1 MYQFRDFAPAGNAP
15 ATRPRGTGAFGIA
28 APGAR
33 AVPRQQ
39 FSLVVDL
46 GSGIGSRQWLR
57 GLATCSALCFAAW
70 SFWPAMATTPGL
82 SPPPLT
88 ADLRAENDALAIA
101 PTALGSTT
109 GRRMAPTDAVQP
121 LADAPERPTIDLR
134 ATLAAAGDIVATLT
148 RSGVAQAEAQS
159 VAAMIAGVVPLNDI
173 AAGTLLDLRLGRR
186 LSMTDPRPVE
196 RLTLRAT
203 FGMKVD
209 IERVGGRLV
218 VNRQPIDVDSTPLR
232 IQGTIGGSLYRS
244 ARAAGVPPRVVE
256 AYIRALA
263 GQVGVPGGL
272 GAGDRFDIIVEH
284 RRAATGE
291 TQTGNLL
298 YAGLDRATGRDIQ
311 LMPWTIGG
319 RVQWMEASGVGR
331 ESSSGFRMPV
341 NGRVTSNFGRR
352 VHPILR
358 YVRFH
363 AGIDFG
369 APYGSPIMAA
379 ASGQIVAAGWQGGY
393 GRAVKISHGSGI
405 ETLYGHMSSVAVAA
419 GQQVTAGQVIGYV
432 GSSGFSTGPHLHYE
446 LHRGGTPIDPASF
459 RFTTRAAL
467 SGGELASFRARMQSL
482 LATPVGAA
490 PAADRVTFAGVGP
503 TPTSLR

>member
-15 ATRPRGTGAFGIA
+15 AARLRGTGAFGIA
-28 APGAR
+28 APGAKP
-33 AVPRQQ
+33 APRPH

-57 GLATCSALCFAAW
+57 GLATCGALCFAAW

-82 SPPPLT
+82 SPPPL
-88 ADLRAENDALAIA
+88 APDLREENDALAIA
-101 PTALGSTT
+101 PAAFGSAT

-121 LADAPERPTIDLR
+121 LADAPERPTIDIR

-148 RSGVAQAEAQS
+148 RSGVSQDEAQAI
-159 VAAMIAGVVPLNDI
+159 AAMIASAVPLNDI

-186 LSMTDPRPVE
+186 LSMTAPRPVE

-203 FGMKVD
+203 FGMK
-209 IERVGGRLV
+209 IEIQRTAGQLAL
-218 VNRQPIDVDSTPLR
+218 NRQPIDVDSTPLR

-244 ARAAGVPPRVVE
+244 ARAAGVPPRIVE

-263 GQVGVPGGL
+263 GHVGVPGGL

-311 LMPWTIGG
+311 LMAWTVGG
-319 RVQWMEASGVGR
+319 SKQWMEASGVGR

-341 NGRVTSNFGRR
+341 HGRVTSNFGRR

-358 YVRFH
+358 YARFH
-363 AGIDFG
+363 AGMDFG
-369 APYGSPIMAA
+369 APYGAPIMAA
-379 ASGQIVAAGWQGGY
+379 ASGQVVSSGWQGGY
-393 GRAVKISHGSGI
+393 GRAVKISHGGGI
-405 ETLYGHMSSVAVAA
+405 QTLYGHMSSLAVAP
-419 GQQVTAGQVIGYV
+419 GQQVAAGQVIGYV

-446 LHRGGTPIDPASF
+446 LHRNGRPIDPASF

-490 PAADRVTFAGVGP
+490 PAADRVTFAGVGA

>member
-15 ATRPRGTGAFGIA
+15 AARLRGTGAFGIA
-28 APGAR
+28 PPGAKSVAR
-33 AVPRQQ
+33 PQ

-57 GLATCSALCFAAW
+57 GLATCGALCFAAW
-70 SFWPAMATTPGL
+70 SFMPAMATTPGV

-88 ADLRAENDALAIA
+88 PDLREENDALAIA
-101 PTALGSTT
+101 PAALGSTT

-121 LADAPERPTIDLR
+121 LADAPERPSIDIR
-134 ATLAAAGDIVATLT
+134 ATIAGAGDIVATLT
-148 RSGVAQAEAQS
+148 RSGVAQAEAQAI
-159 VAAMIAGVVPLNDI
+159 AAMIAGAVALNDI
-173 AAGTLLDLRLGRR
+173 AAGTLIDLRLGRR
-186 LSMTDPRPVE
+186 LGMTAPRPVE
-196 RLTLRAT
+196 RLALRAT
-203 FGMKVD
+203 FGMTVEIKRSD
-209 IERVGGRLV
+209 GQLV
-218 VNRQPIDVDSTPLR
+218 LNRQPIDVDSTPLR

-263 GQVGVPGGL
+263 GHVGVPGGL

-291 TQTGNLL
+291 AQTGDLL
-298 YAGLDRATGRDIQ
+298 YAGLDRSTGRDIQ
-311 LMPWTIGG
+311 LMAWTIGG
-319 RVQWMEASGVGR
+319 SKQWMEASGVGR

-341 NGRVTSNFGRR
+341 QGRVTSNFGRR

-358 YVRFH
+358 YARFH

-369 APYGSPIMAA
+369 APYGSPIVAA
-379 ASGQIVAAGWQGGY
+379 ASGQILSAGWQGGY
-393 GRAVKISHGSGI
+393 GRAVKIGHGGGVQ
-405 ETLYGHMSSVAVAA
+405 TLYGHMSSLAVAP
-419 GQQVTAGQVIGYV
+419 GQQVAAGQVIGYV

-446 LHRGGTPIDPASF
+446 LHRNGTPIDPASF

-467 SGGELASFRARMQSL
+467 SGGDLASFRARMQSL

-490 PAADRVTFAGVGP
+490 PAADRAAFAGIGSAP
-503 TPTSLR
+503 TALR

>member
-1 MYQFRDFAPAGNAP
+1 MYQFREFAPAGNAP
-15 ATRPRGTGAFGIA
+15 AARLRGTGAFGMPVPGAKAA
-28 APGAR
+28 APR
-33 AVPRQQ
+33 P

-57 GLATCSALCFAAW
+57 GLATCGALCFAAW

-88 ADLRAENDALAIA
+88 PDLRMENDALAIA
-101 PTALGSTT
+101 PAAFGSAT

-121 LADAPERPTIDLR
+121 LADAPERPTIDIR
-134 ATLAAAGDIVATLT
+134 ATLAGAGDIVATLT
-148 RSGVAQAEAQS
+148 RSGVSRDEAQAI
-159 VAAMIAGVVPLNDI
+159 AAMVSGVVPLNDI

-186 LSMTDPRPVE
+186 LGMTSPRPIE
-196 RLTLRAT
+196 RLALRAT
-203 FGMKVD
+203 FGMK
-209 IERVGGRLV
+209 IEIRRVGGQLV
-218 VNRQPIDVDSTPLR
+218 LNRQPIDVDSTPLR

-263 GQVGVPGGL
+263 GHVGVPGGL

-291 TQTGNLL
+291 TQTGALL
-298 YAGLDRATGRDIQ
+298 YVGLDRATGRDIQ
-311 LMPWTIGG
+311 LMQWTIGG
-319 RVQWMEASGVGR
+319 RSQWLEASGVGR
-331 ESSSGFRMPV
+331 ESSNGFRMPV
-341 NGRVTSNFGRR
+341 HGRVTSNFGRR

-358 YVRFH
+358 YARFH

-369 APYGSPIMAA
+369 APYGAPVMAA
-379 ASGQIVAAGWQGGY
+379 ASGQVTSAGWQGGY
-393 GRAVKISHGSGI
+393 GRAVKISHGGGI
-405 ETLYGHMSSVAVAA
+405 QTLYGHMSSLAVAP
-419 GQQVTAGQVIGYV
+419 GQQVVAGQVIGHV

-446 LHRGGTPIDPASF
+446 LHRNGTPIDPASF

-467 SGGELASFRARMQSL
+467 AGGELASFRARMQSL

-490 PAADRVTFAGVGP
+490 PAADRVTFAGAGSSQ
-503 TPTSLR
+503 TGLR